1 MSFNL
6 KCAYQFWKYKAKKG
20 LHNIYFC
27 KKYFH
32 QYKLFKKRR
41 KELMH
46 FLQLFF
52 PNEQENKKKK
62 EKSDKNPLLHLL
74 KIPCWLFVYLLFY
87 YLLCLFTFSGFS
99 IQWSHWCSNRICHPC
114 IGNNAGM
121 QFWWWSYWCRSNYEQ
136 KEWWRRKWNIEFGIF
151 RSWFKSVSTIFDIL
165 WDRNSKCPAVWS
177 FYFGIQEK

>member
-27 KKYFH
+27 KNIFININ
-32 QYKLFKKRR
+32 FSKKEGR

-52 PNEQENKKKK
+52 PNEQEKK

-74 KIPCWLFVYLLFY
+74 KIPCWLFVYIL
-87 YLLCLFTFSGFS
+87 LLCLFTFSGFS

-151 RSWFKSVSTIFDIL
+151 RSWFKSVSTIFNIL
-165 WDRNSKCPAVWS
+165 WDRNSKRPAVWS